1 MLGLVCRAQVGSS
14 LPADGMQP
22 VLRSEYYRKLR
33 SKATRE
39 SPRELTRSTQREAGR
54 VRRDTSNTLS
64 LLTRPV
70 LPKGP
75 ARFITVVDLE
85 AVVTALAPRL
95 IAYAVARTGCPGLA
109 EDIAHDALT
118 ALVRRWRHAG
128 PPDSPEAFA
137 FAIVKR
143 RAGRAVAKR
152 ALLAPLDALRH
163 AVGHEP
169 GIGRVLEDRHELSF
183 VRSALRTLSRPD
195 REALV
200 LRAVGELSY
209 EEIAVLM
216 HASPSAVKMRVSRAR
231 KRLALLLQE
240 HVDGRRTRT
249 A

>member
-1 MLGLVCRAQVGSS
+1 MPPNLTASGGLAIATSQPARPRRPDQRKPNRLRKGRAHTLG
-14 LPADGMQP
+14 
-22 VLRSEYYRKLR
+22 
-33 SKATRE
+33 
-39 SPRELTRSTQREAGR
+39 
-54 VRRDTSNTLS
+54 
-64 LLTRPV
+64 LLTRRV

-75 ARFITVVDLE
+75 AGFITVVDLE

-95 IAYAVARTGCPGLA
+95 IAYAMARTGCRGMA
-109 EDIAHDALT
+109 EDIAQDALT
-118 ALVRRWRHAG
+118 GLVRRWRTDG

-137 FAIVKR
+137 FAIAKR

-169 GIGRVLEDRHELSF
+169 GIARALEDRSELSL
-183 VRSALRTLSRPD
+183 VRSALRTLSRVD

-209 EEIAVLM
+209 EEIAVLV
-216 HASPSAVKMRVSRAR
+216 HVSPSAAKMRVSRAR
-231 KRLALLLQE
+231 TRLALLLQE
-240 HVDGRRTRT
+240 HAHGRWTRS